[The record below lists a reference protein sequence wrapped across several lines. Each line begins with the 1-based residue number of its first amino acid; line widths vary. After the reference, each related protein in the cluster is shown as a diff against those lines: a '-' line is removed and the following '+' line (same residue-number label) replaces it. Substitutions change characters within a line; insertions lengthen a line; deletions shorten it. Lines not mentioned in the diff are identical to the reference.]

1 MLDQQSEYC
10 LRLWSEVVRQSIRD
24 VEVGTE
30 VERDAALEWMFNGNH
45 LSKNCF
51 DSVCSWLD
59 INPDNARHQL
69 LLRRRFR
76 QAHSK
81 WINAVPQHHAS
92 KAA

>member
-30 VERDAALEWMFNGNH
+30 VERDAALEWMFNGNQG
-45 LSKNCF
+45 SKNCF

-59 INPDNARHQL
+59 INPDNARRQL
-69 LLRRRFR
+69 LLRKRFHQR
-76 QAHSK
+76 HDN
-81 WINAVPQHHAS
+81 WINAVSAHQS
-92 KAA
+92 RKAA